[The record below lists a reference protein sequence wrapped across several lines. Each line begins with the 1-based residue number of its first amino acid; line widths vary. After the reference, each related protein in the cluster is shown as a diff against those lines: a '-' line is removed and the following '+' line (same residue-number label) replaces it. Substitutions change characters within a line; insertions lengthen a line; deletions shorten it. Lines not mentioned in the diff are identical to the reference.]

1 MINFSKIK
9 LSACRYT
16 ARIVLLVAMGATL
29 VGCYPGHE
37 SHTPE
42 QHDETMRR
50 MAPTGYPPYDD
61 LHNEEYDEDRR

>member
-1 MINFSKIK
+1 MINVPKIK

-16 ARIVLLVAMGATL
+16 ACVLLLIAGGTTL

-50 MAPTGYPPYDD
+50 MTPTGYPPYDE
-61 LHNEEYDEDRR
+61 LHNDEYYEDRR